1 MKRIIIFT
9 TILAAFLFSFTLM
22 NSDEKV
28 EESNIESQVTTKNTD
43 IQSDINSK
51 LENIDE
57 LDFSKI
63 EIAKEN
69 PDFDAHG
76 NRPFIN
82 KIGM

>member
-22 NSDEKV
+22 NSDEKA

-69 PDFDAHG
+69 PDFDAHAELD
-76 NRPFIN
+76 
-82 KIGM
+82 